1 MGGRL
6 ESTGDQ
12 QGIPYFV
19 IGKFTV
25 GISFM
30 GLNKLEAV
38 GFCFLQ

>member
-12 QGIPYFV
+12 QGIPSFV
-19 IGKFTV
+19 NGKFTV

-38 GFCFLQ
+38 EFCFLQ

>member
-1 MGGRL
+1 MEGRL
-6 ESTGDQ
+6 ESTRDQ

-19 IGKFTV
+19 IGRFTV

-38 GFCFLQ
+38 GLCFLQ